1 MLFLAF
7 FDQTLHV
14 ARVSNQHHA
23 GAPLKEAAQSGQRK
37 DVIERKRCHNDFGLL
52 LEVAGN
58 PNTRLLQVGQ
68 HIAVREHGAF
78 GNAGCAA
85 CVLQKCDVI
94 AVELDRIKFSGS
106 ALGECVAERDS
117 VFEIELGHHLLYFL
131 QHEVNEQTLRS
142 RKQVADLSRDDVFNG
157 RIFLNLFKRLGE
169 VLDDDQDLS
178 AGILQLSAEL
188 AGGVK
193 RIDVDD
199 DKSGFHDAEQ
209 TDRILEKVRHHHGNA
224 VALLDAR
231 ERLQIRS
238 KRRHFLIKFFVRHC
252 LAQAG
257 KDRSITVLLT
267 DLFLEI
273 RQ

>member
-1 MLFLAF
+1 MCAAADGELQHLEVNLVKSRCIEQAVEERVHTADHGKVLFLAF

-23 GAPLKEAAQSGQRK
+23 SAPLKEAAQSGQRK

-131 QHEVNEQTLRS
+131 QHEVNE
-142 RKQVADLSRDDVFNG
+142 
-157 RIFLNLFKRLGE
+157 
-169 VLDDDQDLS
+169 
-178 AGILQLSAEL
+178 
-188 AGGVK
+188 
-193 RIDVDD
+193 
-199 DKSGFHDAEQ
+199 
-209 TDRILEKVRHHHGNA
+209 
-224 VALLDAR
+224 
-231 ERLQIRS
+231 
-238 KRRHFLIKFFVRHC
+238 
-252 LAQAG
+252 
-257 KDRSITVLLT
+257 
-267 DLFLEI
+267 
-273 RQ
+273 